1 VNGGLEELLGGRD
14 GERARE
20 IKPSKWRTAAEW
32 SSEGENPKDE
42 LGEKVVCGV
51 GVIAIFTTSVV
62 RCEGRMQRDIDIGGL
77 GVGGEP
83 LLEGRAGS
91 TKPLCSQPSSRG
103 GEGDRSWGNSHR
115 ASTASSGR
123 AGGPSLILLPSGIDS
138 YVGERRIMTR
148 GRQPRCGT
156 ILGWRNPLNPQL
168 EQRRGCRL
176 PPAGGGG
183 WDRFLLT
190 RSVEQGHNLSVS

>member
-1 VNGGLEELLGGRD
+1 MAATVR
-14 GERARE
+14 RTRE

-51 GVIAIFTTSVV
+51 DVIAIFTTSV

-91 TKPLCSQPSSRG
+91 TKPLCSQPSSQG
-103 GEGDRSWGNSHR
+103 GEGVRSLGNSHR

-123 AGGPSLILLPSGIDS
+123 AGNRRSFCYPRALIP
-138 YVGERRIMTR
+138 T
-148 GRQPRCGT
+148 
-156 ILGWRNPLNPQL
+156 LGN
-168 EQRRGCRL
+168 
-176 PPAGGGG
+176 
-183 WDRFLLT
+183 
-190 RSVEQGHNLSVS
+190 VEK